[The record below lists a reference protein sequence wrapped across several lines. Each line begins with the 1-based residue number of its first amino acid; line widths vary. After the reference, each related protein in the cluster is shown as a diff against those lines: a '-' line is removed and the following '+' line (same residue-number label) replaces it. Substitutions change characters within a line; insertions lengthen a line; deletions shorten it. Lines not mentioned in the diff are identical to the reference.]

1 MADQINHLNKE
12 LAELVV
18 RHTDRDGPQSSEIP
32 ALSFSRH
39 SAPHRFTGT
48 GAPYRIDKPSIYVV
62 VQGVKDVIFGE
73 ERFRYGPPNYLVASM
88 DLPIIAEVLE
98 ASTEVPNLSCR
109 IEFTHSQ
116 ILELLSDD
124 ELKVSFRGK
133 SKRGMN
139 VAELDVSLLDA
150 VVRLVRL
157 LDKPADIPVLAPLF
171 TKEILYKVLHGEH
184 GDTLRQIV
192 TDESP
197 TIHIQNAI
205 QHIVDHFQDSFRVED
220 LADMAKMSAP
230 SFHRHFKEITTMSPI
245 QFQKQLRLQEARR
258 QLIFEAVDVAEVA
271 FRVGYESLTQ
281 FTREYSRMFGF
292 PPRKDMKRLK
302 GNDEQRVDAEEVS
315 EIPNQ

>member
-1 MADQINHLNKE
+1 MFDQVNHLHKE
-12 LAELVV
+12 LAGLVD
-18 RHTDRDGPQSSEIP
+18 RHTDREGPQTTVIP
-32 ALSFSRH
+32 SLGFSRYT
-39 SAPHRFTGT
+39 APHHFTGT
-48 GAPYRIDKPSIYVV
+48 GAPYRINKPSIYFV
-62 VQGVKDVIFGE
+62 VQGLKDVIFGE
-73 ERFRYGPPNYLVASM
+73 ERFRYGPSNYLVASM

-98 ASTEVPNLSCR
+98 ASAEVPNLTCR

-124 ELKVSFRGK
+124 ELKESFRGK

-139 VAELDVSLLDA
+139 VAELDLSMLDA
-150 VVRLVRL
+150 VVRLIRL
-157 LDKPADIPVLAPLF
+157 LDKPGDIPVLAPLF
-171 TKEILYKVLHGEH
+171 TKEILYKVLQGEH

-192 TDESP
+192 TDGSP

-220 LADMAKMSAP
+220 LAEIAKMSIP
-230 SFHRHFKEITTMSPI
+230 SFHRHFKEITAMSPI

-258 QLIFEAVDVAEVA
+258 QLIIEAVDVAEVA

-281 FTREYSRMFGF
+281 FTREYSRVFGF

-302 GNDEQRVDAEEVS
+302 GYDEQQVNAKEC
-315 EIPNQ
+315 NW

>member
-1 MADQINHLNKE
+1 MFDQINHLNKE
-12 LAELVV
+12 LAGLVD
-18 RHTDRDGPQSSEIP
+18 RHTDRDGPQSTEIP
-32 ALSFSRH
+32 SLSFSRH
-39 SAPHRFTGT
+39 TAPHHFTGT
-48 GAPYRIDKPSIYVV
+48 GAPYRINKPSIYFV
-62 VQGVKDVIFGE
+62 VQGLKDVIFGE

-88 DLPIIAEVLE
+88 DLPIIAEVVE
-98 ASTEVPNLSCR
+98 ASPEAPNLSCR

-124 ELKVSFRGK
+124 EIKVNFRGK

-139 VAELDVSLLDA
+139 VGKLDLSMLDA

-184 GDTLRQIV
+184 GDTLKQIV

-205 QHIVDHFQDSFRVED
+205 QYIVDHFQNSFRVED
-220 LADMAKMSAP
+220 LADIAKMSIP
-230 SFHRHFKEITTMSPI
+230 SFHRHFKEITAMSPI

-258 QLIFEAVDVAEVA
+258 QLILEAVDVAEVA

-302 GNDEQRVDAEEVS
+302 GYDDERVDVKDAS
-315 EIPNQ
+315 EIYP

>member
-1 MADQINHLNKE
+1 MFDQINHLNKE
-12 LAELVV
+12 LAGLVD
-18 RHTDRDGPQSSEIP
+18 RHTDRDGPQSTEIP
-32 ALSFSRH
+32 SLSCSRYT
-39 SAPHRFTGT
+39 APHHFTGT
-48 GAPYRIDKPSIYVV
+48 GVPYRINKPSIYFV
-62 VQGVKDVIFGE
+62 VQGLKDVIFGE

-124 ELKVSFRGK
+124 EIKVNFRGI

-139 VAELDVSLLDA
+139 VAKLDLSMLDA
-150 VVRLVRL
+150 IVRLVRL

-184 GDTLRQIV
+184 GDTLKQIV

-197 TIHIQNAI
+197 TLHIQNAI
-205 QHIVDHFQDSFRVED
+205 QYIVDHFQNSFRVEE
-220 LADMAKMSAP
+220 LADIAKMSIP
-230 SFHRHFKEITTMSPI
+230 SFYRHFKEITAMSPI

-302 GNDEQRVDAEEVS
+302 RV
-315 EIPNQ
+315 

>member
-1 MADQINHLNKE
+1 MFDQVNHLHKE
-12 LAELVV
+12 LAELVN
-18 RHTDRDGPQSSEIP
+18 RHTDRDGPQSTKIP
-32 ALSFSRH
+32 SLNFSRY
-39 SAPHRFTGT
+39 SAPHHFTGT
-48 GAPYRIDKPSIYVV
+48 GAPYRINKPSVYFV
-62 VQGVKDVIFGE
+62 VQGLKDVIFGE

-98 ASTEVPNLSCR
+98 ASAEVPNLSCR

-124 ELKVSFRGK
+124 ELKASFRGN

-139 VAELDVSLLDA
+139 VAALDLSVLDA
-150 VVRLVRL
+150 IVRLIRL

-184 GDTLRQIV
+184 GDSLRQIV

-197 TIHIQNAI
+197 TIHIQHAI

-220 LADMAKMSAP
+220 LADIAKMSAP
-230 SFHRHFKEITTMSPI
+230 SFYRHFKEITAMSPI

-258 QLIFEAVDVAEVA
+258 QLLLEAVDVAEIA
-271 FRVGYESLTQ
+271 LRVGYESLTQ
-281 FTREYSRMFGF
+281 FTREYARMFGL

-302 GNDEQRVDAEEVS
+302 GYDEH
-315 EIPNQ
+315 

>member
-98 ASTEVPNLSCR
+98 ASEEVPNLSCR
-109 IEFTHSQ
+109 IEFTHTQ
-116 ILELLSDD
+116 ILELLSDT
-124 ELKVSFRGK
+124 ELKVNFKGK

-139 VAELDVSLLDA
+139 VAELEVSLLDA
-150 VVRLVRL
+150 IVRLVRL
-157 LDKPADIPVLAPLF
+157 LDKPADIPVLASLY
-171 TKEILYKVLHGEH
+171 TKEILYKVLHAEH
-184 GDTLRQIV
+184 GDALRQIV

-205 QHIVDHFQDSFRVED
+205 QHIVDHYHDSFSVED
-220 LADMAKMSAP
+220 LAGIANMSVP
-230 SFHRHFKEITTMSPI
+230 SFHRHFKEITAMSPI

-258 QLIFEAVDVAEVA
+258 QLISQAVDVAEVA
-271 FRVGYESLTQ
+271 FRVGYESPAQ
-281 FTREYSRMFGF
+281 FNREYSRMFGI
-292 PPRKDMKRLK
+292 PPRKDIKRLK
-302 GNDEQRVDAEEVS
+302 GLTEQ
-315 EIPNQ
+315 

>member
-1 MADQINHLNKE
+1 MFDQISHLNKE
-12 LAELVV
+12 LAGLVD
-18 RHTDRDGPQSSEIP
+18 RHTDRDGPQSTEIP
-32 ALSFSRH
+32 SLSFSRYTT
-39 SAPHRFTGT
+39 PHYYTGT
-48 GAPYRIDKPSIYVV
+48 GAPYRINKPSIYFV
-62 VQGVKDVIFGE
+62 VQGLKDVVFGE

-98 ASTEVPNLSCR
+98 ASTGVPNLSCR

-124 ELKVSFRGK
+124 EIKLNFRGK

-139 VAELDVSLLDA
+139 VAKLDLSMLDA

-184 GDTLRQIV
+184 GDTLKQIV
-192 TDESP
+192 TEESP

-205 QHIVDHFQDSFRVED
+205 QYIVDHFQNSFRVED
-220 LADMAKMSAP
+220 LADIAKMSIP
-230 SFHRHFKEITTMSPI
+230 SFHRHFKEITATSPI

-258 QLIFEAVDVAEVA
+258 QLLFEAVDVAQAA
-271 FRVGYESLTQ
+271 FGVGYESLTQ

-302 GNDEQRVDAEEVS
+302 GYDEQRVDAENAS

>member
-1 MADQINHLNKE
+1 MNIMFDQVNHLHKE
-12 LAELVV
+12 LAELVD
-18 RHTDRDGPQSSEIP
+18 RHTDRDGPQSTGIP
-32 ALSFSRH
+32 SLSFSRYT
-39 SAPHRFTGT
+39 APHHFTGT
-48 GAPYRIDKPSIYVV
+48 GAPYRINKPSIYFV
-62 VQGVKDVIFGE
+62 VQGLKDVIFGE

-98 ASTEVPNLSCR
+98 ASTEVPNLTSR

-124 ELKVSFRGK
+124 EIKVNFRRK

-139 VAELDVSLLDA
+139 VAKLDLSLLDA

-157 LDKPADIPVLAPLF
+157 LDKPADIPILAPLF

-184 GDTLRQIV
+184 GDTLKQIV

-205 QHIVDHFQDSFRVED
+205 QHIVDHFQNSFQVED
-220 LADMAKMSAP
+220 LADIAKMSIP
-230 SFHRHFKEITTMSPI
+230 SFHRHFKEITAMTPI

-258 QLIFEAVDVAEVA
+258 QLIVEAVDVAEVA

-302 GNDEQRVDAEEVS
+302 GYDEQRVDAEDA
-315 EIPNQ
+315 